1 MLYTKPARHS
11 HKNTS
16 MDVLVEIPE
25 HIVEA
30 APDPQALAEEVVSA
44 LNCCR
49 KYKKGMLT
57 IHMDADLEEYVA
69 IKIKGQA
76 RAFKALQALNQWMD
90 VEDAFELLGN
100 LSGLPRSC
108 RTIEGLDIFGRL

>member
-30 APDPQALAEEVVSA
+30 APDPRALAEEVVSA

-57 IHMDADLEEYVA
+57 IHMDADLKEYVA

-76 RAFKALQALNQWMD
+76 RVQSLASAEPMD
-90 VEDAFELLGN
+90 ECRRRIRIAWQSLWITTLL
-100 LSGLPRSC
+100 
-108 RTIEGLDIFGRL
+108 